1 MDTKKPNNILNTSD
15 ELYITAQSS
24 PTRDASPCRLSWF
37 LVRNDPLYV
46 TEYGT
51 YRLVHGMDL
60 IDPDY
65 ANAYTGNILSYNVGT
80 ATLTGRMLAVADAV
94 NLVQRALHDWLREDR
109 KKYPIFKSNI
119 FVQYRP
125 APNRLVHRILH
136 EEEAV
141 PMSSTET
148 PHVSDMDI
156 FVRDGDRLCQ
166 AKILSRNHNVDDLI
180 KDLTRLTSNIS
191 EKIAA
196 GFASVSERNK
206 AEVSYLIKFFF
217 NCLQINLDLD
227 ATTRPKDNPWL
238 LIQFSVSIRDSIYS
252 IVRYNDTIGWEY
264 NAYPGLQTY
273 LLVGKTLFQALII
286 HKSHSHR
293 AVKSA
298 LDIIMN
304 SCIVSMYPH
313 YNDHE
318 YRNADIEKVCANLKW
333 ESFEE
338 LRTQIAKELKR
349 ADEPTI

>member
-1 MDTKKPNNILNTSD
+1 M
-15 ELYITAQSS
+15 
-24 PTRDASPCRLSWF
+24 
-37 LVRNDPLYV
+37 
-46 TEYGT
+46 
-51 YRLVHGMDL
+51 
-60 IDPDY
+60 
-65 ANAYTGNILSYNVGT
+65 
-80 ATLTGRMLAVADAV
+80 
-94 NLVQRALHDWLREDR
+94 
-109 KKYPIFKSNI
+109 
-119 FVQYRP
+119 
-125 APNRLVHRILH
+125 
-136 EEEAV
+136 
-141 PMSSTET
+141 
-148 PHVSDMDI
+148 
-156 FVRDGDRLCQ
+156 
-166 AKILSRNHNVDDLI
+166 
-180 KDLTRLTSNIS
+180 
-191 EKIAA
+191 
-196 GFASVSERNK
+196 
-206 AEVSYLIKFFF
+206 
-217 NCLQINLDLD
+217 D

-318 YRNADIEKVCANLKW
+318 YRNVDIEKVCANLKW

-338 LRTQIAKELKR
+338 LRAQIAKELKR